1 MRTSLQQLSV
11 CFLPPS
17 GSIMLLRALLQ
28 TSLVLWLAQQTL
40 QGGVNPQNVAF
51 GRALPVRG
59 VGIGV
64 KPGVTGALG
73 AVGNRYGT
81 KAMKTGIGRYPAA
94 HLGAGGYRSLGL
106 GGRGGLKPGGYG
118 TPAGYGASLGTGM
131 GLGTGLTNGL
141 GLGLGLGQAGKRV
154 YGAGLGQFPGYGAFP
169 GMGYQGM
176 RPGVS
181 AADLG
186 GPEGASL
193 AQAAQDLKREK
204 SRAVDEMLGEREQ
217 SLRRSNVFGLTV
229 PRIHARIEVQ
239 RLNPNVPPS
248 NPRPSFPLDKQNKIL
263 SGKYEP
269 GGHEAMLA
277 GAGRNRQLP
286 VDQDVKSLDSY
297 NSGLQNP
304 RETANQDAKNCGAP
318 ARLPEMLGF
327 SPSEGKAGKRFG
339 CKNLPAPGQDGRSD
353 VFSTV
358 QRQAAINP
366 LTAPENSQ
374 DLQRRLA
381 QDKIRARDGSQRY
394 DPIRAQSLGVTS
406 TREEQEVGGF
416 TQEDARLL
424 SEAEHINRKS
434 QAASYIGGAGNYL
447 GAAGY
452 GAGLGQGAYLG
463 GAAGKL
469 SAAAAL
475 GQGAYPQ
482 GIAGKSNGYGD
493 GVTGYLGAM
502 AGNGFAG
509 YGNGY
514 GDGYG
519 AALGTGGYAGPV
531 QGGYGG
537 LGAGLESVGGK
548 YGGAAQ
554 VPYGN
559 APVIPAG
566 LESDGGYPYAAE
578 QLGLAAESA
587 KTASKYGAAAG
598 FGTQQTGFGAALG
611 ASQDALLEQTGKYD
625 GLNAGLGNGYKG

>member
-452 GAGLGQGAYLG
+452 GA
-463 GAAGKL
+463 
-469 SAAAAL
+469 
-475 GQGAYPQ
+475 
-482 GIAGKSNGYGD
+482 
-493 GVTGYLGAM
+493 
-502 AGNGFAG
+502 
-509 YGNGY
+509 
-514 GDGYG
+514 
-519 AALGTGGYAGPV
+519 ALGTGGYAGPV